1 MSTGKQPGW
10 RTKPLKDQSPT
21 VFGNSR
27 NFWKSSKEEGFDL
40 TLPPTPD
47 SEPVEPRLKLQ
58 CALTAVAVDPAKTAL
73 LIIDL
78 QNYDLHEPLGNDNP
92 EFYRAEETI
101 LQYAVPAARETG
113 IKIIWVTTGY
123 SDEGLEEMDRDVFKT
138 FNFEP
143 VQISRSHRSSRRAR
157 SSTTRA

>member
-10 RTKPLKDQSPT
+10 RTKPRKGQSPT

-27 NFWKSSKEEGFDL
+27 NFWKWSKEEGFNL
-40 TLPPTPD
+40 TLPPTPV
-47 SEPVEPRLKLQ
+47 SEPVESRLKLQ
-58 CALTAVAVDPAKTAL
+58 RALTPVAIDPAKTAL
-73 LIIDL
+73 LIIGL
-78 QNYDLHEPLGNDNP
+78 QNYDLHEALGNDNA

-113 IKIIWVTTGY
+113 IQIIWVTTGY
-123 SDEGLEEMDRDVFKT
+123 SDEGLDEMERGVFKT

-143 VQISRSHRSSRRAR
+143 VQTSLE
-157 SSTTRA
+157 